1 MVGIKACGA
10 YIPRYR
16 LDRNIIYAAMG
27 WLNPATYMAG
37 EKAVANYDEDS
48 VSMAVNAGMNCLKGV
63 DRSTIDGVYFGSIS
77 LPYKERQNAGI
88 IATAFDLRP
97 DITTADFASSTKS
110 GTSALI
116 AACNAIKAGA
126 ARNILVCASDCR
138 VPKSG
143 SAQEESYGDGA
154 AAVLLGEGDV
164 IADFQGAYSVSYD
177 FVDKWMADTDKFE
190 HVWEDRWIRD
200 EAYNKFIPESISGL
214 AKKCS
219 LNPKDVAKACYP
231 CLYLRDHATIGK
243 RLGIEPAQIQAHMLD
258 TLGDSGTAY
267 SLILLVAA
275 LEDANPKDNIVVASF
290 GNGSDA
296 LLFQATEKIG
306 GMKGK
311 RKEVK
316 EYLTSKNSLTSY
328 EKYATFRNLI
338 PADKGIRAES
348 VAWEQKTL
356 AWRYRRGLLAL
367 VGSKCK
373 KCGTPQFPAQRV
385 CVNPDC
391 KAIDEMEDYRF
402 SDKKGLLFTYTEDRL
417 AFSINPPAIYGMVRF
432 EGGGSSLFDLTDC
445 ESGSVKVDMAVE
457 MSFRRKFADEARGTY
472 SYFWKAVPEQV

>member
-1 MVGIKACGA
+1 MVGITSCGA

-16 LDRNIIYAAMG
+16 IDRNIIYAAMG

-48 VSMAVNAGMNCLKGV
+48 ISMAVNAGMNCLKGV
-63 DRSTIDGVYFGSIS
+63 DRNTIDGVYFGSVS

-88 IATAFDLRP
+88 IATALDLRP

-214 AKKCS
+214 AKKCNLS
-219 LNPKDVAKACYP
+219 PKDVAKACYP
-231 CLYLRDHATIGK
+231 CLYLRDHANIGK
-243 RLGIEPAQIQAHMLD
+243 RLGIEPNQIQAHMLKSRN
-258 TLGDSGTAY
+258 TWH
-267 SLILLVAA
+267 
-275 LEDANPKDNIVVASF
+275 
-290 GNGSDA
+290 
-296 LLFQATEKIG
+296 
-306 GMKGK
+306 
-311 RKEVK
+311 RKTV
-316 EYLTSKNSLTSY
+316 
-328 EKYATFRNLI
+328 
-338 PADKGIRAES
+338 
-348 VAWEQKTL
+348 
-356 AWRYRRGLLAL
+356 
-367 VGSKCK
+367 
-373 KCGTPQFPAQRV
+373 
-385 CVNPDC
+385 
-391 KAIDEMEDYRF
+391 
-402 SDKKGLLFTYTEDRL
+402 
-417 AFSINPPAIYGMVRF
+417 
-432 EGGGSSLFDLTDC
+432 
-445 ESGSVKVDMAVE
+445 
-457 MSFRRKFADEARGTY
+457 
-472 SYFWKAVPEQV
+472 